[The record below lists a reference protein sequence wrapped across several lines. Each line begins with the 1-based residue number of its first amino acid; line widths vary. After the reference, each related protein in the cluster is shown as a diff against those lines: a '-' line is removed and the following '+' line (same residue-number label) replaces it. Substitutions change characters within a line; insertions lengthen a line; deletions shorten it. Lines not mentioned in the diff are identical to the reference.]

1 PVGSEVRFIATLKSV
16 IYNEII
22 CTITAKVGM
31 RLIATI
37 ETGQKILNEEELES
51 LKRVANSG

>member
-1 PVGSEVRFIATLKSV
+1 
-16 IYNEII
+16 
-22 CTITAKVGM
+22 M